1 MVIRKIIGFE
11 ADPPEDIVI
20 FAVAPIDAVTGRI
33 VRFNITASVTV
44 ESEAAPSTFLQL
56 PDKPIRNRSGLLV
69 FVRQKSSPV
78 YPKYRIHV
86 KAKAAGYFDPEPID
100 FIPPQAGDVFNPKD
114 RLRVDFQLFP
124 RPDSFFQDEATLVSG
139 VLVRG
144 PKRVEGAR
152 VSAKVPVM
160 GIGNRNAINMFETR
174 SDERG
179 AFALAL
185 RLPAFAVD
193 GGGNEGTDDKF
204 GKGIPVEFKI
214 ETRGGNDAWKVDF
227 EMKALKVIEGRRHV
241 FKSSI
246 NMEKHDDKPMLL
258 VI

>member
-1 MVIRKIIGFE
+1 MITRTIIGFE
-11 ADPPEDIVI
+11 IDPPEDIVI

-44 ESEAAPSTFLQL
+44 EGETVPSTSLQL

-69 FVRQKSSPV
+69 FVRQKNSPL
-78 YPKYRIHV
+78 YPKYRIRV

-100 FIPPQAGDVFNPKD
+100 FIPPQPGDVFIPKD

-124 RPDSFFQDEATLVSG
+124 RPDSLFQDEATLVSG
-139 VLVRG
+139 VVVRG
-144 PKRVEGAR
+144 AKSVEGAR
-152 VSAKVPVM
+152 ISAKVPV
-160 GIGNRNAINMFETR
+160 IKIVNRNAINTFETR

-185 RLPAFAVD
+185 RLPAFAVVE
-193 GGGNEGTDDKF
+193 GNEGADDKS

-214 ETRGGNDAWKVDF
+214 ETRSGNDEWQLDF
-227 EMKALKVIEGRRHV
+227 EMKDLKVIESRRHV

-246 NMEKHDDKPMLL
+246 DLEKHDDKPKLL